1 MTIRPDLGTCPACG
15 TIVHCNVIVECPSQY
30 CGYQPTA
37 SEVIGDV

>member
-1 MTIRPDLGTCPACG
+1 MTMRPDLGRCPACG
-15 TIVHCNVIVECPSQY
+15 TVVHCDAIVECPSLV